1 MRTNVIWAVVLF
13 CGAWPV
19 VSDAGVILTIQQSGS
34 NVVASETGSLNTT
47 GFTRTVINSPWV
59 TLLNPSSGFAILG
72 PYAGFGDGYVGS
84 LTGPSSFGPGG
95 EESSFV
101 GSGPKVGIE
110 ATGALFV
117 PPGYVSG
124 TAITG
129 STATFSGAT
138 FSSLGITPGI
148 YLWTW
153 GSGATADS
161 FEIVAGS
168 VPEPAS
174 VVMLSL
180 GLATVA
186 GMASR
191 PRRARRAA

>member
-1 MRTNVIWAVVLF
+1 MRPNVISAVVVF

-19 VSDAGVILTIQQSGS
+19 VSEAGVIVTIQQSGS
-34 NVVASETGSLNTT
+34 SVVASETGSLNIS
-47 GFTRTVINSPWV
+47 GFTRTVLDSPWV

-72 PYAGFGDGYVGS
+72 PYGGFGDGYVGS

-95 EESSFV
+95 EKSSFV

-110 ATGALFV
+110 AAGALIV

-129 STATFSGAT
+129 STITFSSAT
-138 FSSLGITPGI
+138 LSSLGITLGT

-161 FEIVAGS
+161 FEIVAGA

-174 VVMLSL
+174 LVMLSL
-180 GLATVA
+180 GLAAVA
-186 GMASR
+186 GLAWRHRKRR
-191 PRRARRAA
+191 PAA